1 MERLSAAQFRFGE
14 FELDGERRK
23 LSHAGRE
30 VRMKAKA
37 FDLLCYLVENRGKQ
51 LTKSEIMD
59 GVWPGQF
66 VEENN
71 LSVQISALR
80 KILGTQI
87 GGGHFVVTI
96 PGKGYSFVA
105 EVEERGV
112 AHNEVIIETHSR
124 SQVVIEEEIVTSSD
138 ENAVER
144 TQLRFP
150 DRTRPSTRTTA
161 ILVGVV
167 ALLFTGAAY
176 FYIGS
181 PQQSEAGGSLELSKV
196 TSTGRITNV
205 AASADG
211 VYAVFSQTDPGGES
225 LWLHHLA
232 TGAQQ
237 RIMPPTEA
245 RFVGLAV
252 TPDTNFIYATTFST
266 NIADPKL
273 LRMPILGGP
282 VEEISGITT
291 GASVSFSPDGRQ
303 MAFTRSRSSEKQ
315 TQLMI
320 ADADGSNMRVL
331 LGADYG
337 KRSFA
342 NFRASPVAWSPDG
355 TMIAAAINEHDESGG
370 SRIILVDPK
379 VGNEISVA
387 DQRWD
392 IIENVVWTNSENIAF
407 IGHSIEPSA
416 SQIWTIG
423 AKTGAATQVTNDL
436 NAYNWLASSGGKLL
450 AVQKRPTSTVE
461 IVEID
466 EKTKSGTG
474 REILRESGLIEL
486 VDFGSEGEVLYL
498 SHASGRRELWQ
509 IGSDGSGQQQL
520 TVNSNLTF
528 GMTVSPVDGSIVFAA
543 TENGKH
549 FLKIADK
556 EGKNVRKLSEGPEDL
571 FPSFSPDGR
580 AVIFQRGLRSLP
592 LVAERIDMND
602 GSRTPVGESYAARP
616 RISPDGSTTAYYFID
631 TETDGR
637 WKIGLMSSNEGKFLG
652 KLTFP
657 RTIEERQL
665 RWHPSGLSIGQIIY
679 DGENVGLLLI
689 PINGGEAVQIAGLG
703 SGRTNSFNWS
713 IDGKRIVIS
722 NTQHSQDVVRI
733 SY

>member
-14 FELDGERRK
+14 FELDGERRT
-23 LSHAGRE
+23 LTHAGRE
-30 VRMKAKA
+30 IPMKAKA

-51 LTKSEIMD
+51 LTKSEILD

-80 KILGTQI
+80 KILGTQN
-87 GGGHFVVTI
+87 GGGQFVVTI
-96 PGKGYSFVA
+96 PGKGYAFVA
-105 EVEERGV
+105 KVEERGV
-112 AHNEVIIETHSR
+112 EHNELIIETHSR
-124 SQVVIEEEIVTSSD
+124 SQVVIEEEIVSSSY
-138 ENAVER
+138 EGAAER
-144 TQLRFP
+144 TQLPSRK
-150 DRTRPSTRTTA
+150 RIGSSTRTRA
-161 ILVGVV
+161 VLVGVV

-176 FYIGS
+176 FYFGT
-181 PQQSEAGGSLELSKV
+181 PQQSEAGGSLELTKV

-205 AASADG
+205 AGSADG
-211 VYAVFSQTDPGGES
+211 VYAVFSQTEPGGES

-237 RIMPPTEA
+237 RIMPPTET

-252 TPDTNFIYATTFST
+252 TPDNNFIYATTFSA

-282 VEEISGITT
+282 IEEIKGITT

-315 TQLMI
+315 TQLLI

-342 NFRASPVAWSPDG
+342 NFSASPVAWSPDG
-355 TMIAAAINEHDESGG
+355 TTIAAAINEHDEAGG
-370 SRIILVDPK
+370 SRIILVDPRE
-379 VGNEISVA
+379 GDEISVA
-387 DQRWD
+387 DHRWD
-392 IIENVVWTNSENIAF
+392 IIENLTWTNAENIAF
-407 IGHSIEPSA
+407 IAHSIEPSA
-416 SQIWTIG
+416 SQIWTI
-423 AKTGAATQVTNDL
+423 AVRTGAATQVTNDL

-461 IVEID
+461 IFEID
-466 EKTKSGTG
+466 EKAKRGTG

-486 VDFGSEGEVLYL
+486 VDFGPEGEVLYL

-509 IGSDGSGQQQL
+509 IEADGSGQQQL
-520 TVNSNLTF
+520 TVNANPTF
-528 GMTVSPVDGSIVFAA
+528 GMAVSPVDGSIVFAA
-543 TENGKH
+543 TEDGKH

-556 EGKNVRKLSEGPEDL
+556 GGKNLRKLSEGPEDM

-580 AVIFQRGLRSLP
+580 SVVFQRGLRSLP
-592 LVAERIDMND
+592 LVAERIDLND

-616 RISPDGSTTAYYFID
+616 RVSPDGSTIAYYFID

-637 WKIGLMSSNEGKFLG
+637 WKIGLMSSDEGKFLG
-652 KLTFP
+652 KLTIP

-665 RWHPSGLSIGQIIY
+665 RWHPSGNSIGQIVY
-679 DGENVGLLLI
+679 DGDDVGLLLI

-713 IDGKRIVIS
+713 KDGKRIVIS